1 MQELRGKASEG
12 PYLEV
17 GEVLCH
23 ETVDLTHRQAASPAI
38 PQSHENKNAEKK
50 YEETFRLLIDQLLY
64 LNFLCLDNMGN

>member
-50 YEETFRLLIDQLLY
+50 YEETI
-64 LNFLCLDNMGN
+64 